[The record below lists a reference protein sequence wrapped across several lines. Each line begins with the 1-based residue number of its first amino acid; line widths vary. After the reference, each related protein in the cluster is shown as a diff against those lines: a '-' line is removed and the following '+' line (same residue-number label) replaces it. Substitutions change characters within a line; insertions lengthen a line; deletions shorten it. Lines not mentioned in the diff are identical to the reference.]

1 MTLMTVMTTKTTMM
15 TMMMS
20 THCIDRRTYV
30 DPVLNYWAA
39 KPDENWKAF
48 DDTDDECAGDGF
60 DLSKAST
67 PPTNDNFNG
76 GHDDDCVADKGIMMM
91 NST

>member
-60 DLSKAST
+60 DLSKAYT
-67 PPTNDNFNG
+67 PPTMEISMTILM
-76 GHDDDCVADKGIMMM
+76 VVMMM
-91 NST
+91 TVLQIKAS